1 MILEVGALAGSNAQP
16 AHDFLGRNHNERT
29 EAQIIV
35 RTDGVTFG
43 LHGLQ
48 IVKSTPQL
56 SQPVIATKANPGE
69 LDRLTGKH
77 NQQEFS

>member
-56 SQPVIATKANPGE
+56 RQTVVTTQAYPDK
-69 LDRLTGKH
+69 LDGLAYKDY
-77 NQQEFS
+77 

>member
-35 RTDGVTFG
+35 RTDGITFG
-43 LHGLQ
+43 LYGLQ
-48 IVKSTPQL
+48 SVGSTPQL
-56 SQPVIATKANPGE
+56 SQPVIATKANPSE
-69 LDRLTGKH
+69 LDRLTSKH
-77 NQQEFS
+77 NQQELS